1 MENSGKTENC
11 QHIAEIE
18 LVYRSKVKPSSR
30 PKITT
35 SKDAADLLLTIW
47 NEGKIEFIEQLKV
60 LLLNRSN
67 HVLGVVDISSGGV
80 TGTVAD
86 PRLIFIAALK
96 ANAVSII
103 LSHNHPSGN
112 LTPSKSD
119 EELTQKIKNAG
130 KLLDIKL
137 LDHVIVT
144 TEGYYSFA
152 DEGLL

>member
-1 MENSGKTENC
+1 MENPGKTEIC
-11 QHIAEIE
+11 QQIAEIE
-18 LVYRSKVKPSSR
+18 LVYRSNVKLASR

-35 SKDAADLLLTIW
+35 SKDAADLLMKTW
-47 NEGKIEFIEQLKV
+47 NEGKTEFIEQLKI

-86 PRLIFIAALK
+86 PKLIFIAALK

-112 LTPSKSD
+112 LTPSKND
-119 EELTQKIKNAG
+119 EELTQKIKNGG